1 MIKEG
6 PFKTVAEAHSDK
18 IIKQE
23 ITTYYVNDEGQT
35 VMRKASRKF
44 FIDDYV
50 DSTSTEILVSLQ
62 F

>member
-6 PFKTVAEAHSDK
+6 PFKTVAEAHNDR

-23 ITTYYVNDEGQT
+23 ITTYYINDEGQT
-35 VMRKASRKF
+35 VIRKASRKF

-50 DSTSTEILVSLQ
+50 DSTSSEILVSLQ